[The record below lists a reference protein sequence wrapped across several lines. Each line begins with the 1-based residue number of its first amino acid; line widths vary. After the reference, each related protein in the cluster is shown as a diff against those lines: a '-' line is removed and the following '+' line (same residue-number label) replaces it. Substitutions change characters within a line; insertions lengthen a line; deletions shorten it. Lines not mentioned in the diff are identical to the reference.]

1 MRGKIY
7 VFMSALLLA
16 FVGCNNNED
25 VSSIENQESNLQQE
39 QIVDSQ
45 ERIIEQPEVI
55 LNPQQEMELQDI
67 VAEVQIQLPN
77 ELSSRERQASSAEPT
92 NNSTV
97 LKTTDLIIGRSYKA
111 GTVTVSLEGRS
122 NLLVTYKTNRCWN
135 LWKTNLFVGEKDS
148 IPLYYGYPNYTKFPY
163 RESHRTSRINEYT
176 YSIPLNELR
185 GIECITIAAHAK
197 LSIYY
202 RGWCWIYSAWGDG
215 NNFEGTRCPAT
226 YFSLCDSDG
235 DGDGDGDG
243 GPDTN

>member
-67 VAEVQIQLPN
+67 VAEVQLELPVQRAAGK
-77 ELSSRERQASSAEPT
+77 SSEVAANKAEI
-92 NNSTV
+92 

-111 GTVTVSLEGRS
+111 GTVTVSVEGK
-122 NLLVTYKTNRCWN
+122 NMLVTYKTNRCWN
-135 LWKTNLFVGEKDS
+135 LWKTNLFIGEKDS

-176 YSIPLNELR
+176 YSIPLADLK
-185 GIECITIAAHAK
+185 GVKCITIAAHAK

-202 RGWCWIYSAWGDG
+202 RGWCWVYSAWGDG
-215 NNFEGTRCPAT
+215 NKFEGTRCPAT
-226 YFSLCDSDG
+226 YFSLCDN
-235 DGDGDGDG
+235 DG
-243 GPDTN
+243 GDDPVDTN